1 MTYYRL
7 ALQDRQTG
15 RWSWKTTALTSLDA
29 VFELLRCYSALLPQ
43 DRIRVFT
50 ASAKEELHEQ
60 LGRENNDLASG
71 SVTANQFL
79 QERHLLV
86 PERAPGASQQSDSA
100 QEVQQGAAVTA
111 WAKALWEQHALMRTA
126 QAQQSG
132 ATNVASSLLRESIA
146 TIGTAG
152 SLGLSVL
159 DQKRLEIELGPAGDH
174 DAPYS
179 FAWPAYMPQVLAWMR
194 LQAKFQRGELEP

>member
-15 RWSWKTTALTSLDA
+15 RWSWKTTTITSLEA
-29 VFELLRCYSALLPQ
+29 VFELLRCYGALLPE

-60 LGRENNDLASG
+60 LGRENNGLASG

-100 QEVQQGAAVTA
+100 QEAKPGAAVAT
-111 WAKALWEQHALMRTA
+111 WARDLWEQHALMRTA
-126 QAQQSG
+126 HAQQSG
-132 ATNVASSLLRESIA
+132 ATNGTSLLRESIA

-152 SLGLSVL
+152 GPGMSVL

-174 DAPYS
+174 DVPYS
-179 FAWPAYMPQVLAWMR
+179 FALPAYMPQVLAWMR